1 MYGNLYIEMK
11 IKKITQDELRKCI
24 GITRQA
30 VVNKLKGKTDFTSS
44 EMFEIRKKFFPNCSL
59 EYLFEK
65 RNK

>member
-1 MYGNLYIEMK
+1 MYGNLYLELK
-11 IKKITQDELRKCI
+11 EKKITQDKVAEAL
-24 GITRQA
+24 GISRRA
-30 VVNKLKGKTDFTSS
+30 VTLKLKGKTDFTSS